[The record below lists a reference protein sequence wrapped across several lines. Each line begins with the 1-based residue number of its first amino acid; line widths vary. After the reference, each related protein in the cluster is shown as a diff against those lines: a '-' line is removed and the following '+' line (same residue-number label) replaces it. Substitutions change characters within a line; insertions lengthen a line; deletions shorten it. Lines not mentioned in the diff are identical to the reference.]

1 MFTSNSEVRTAY
13 RLKTIDV
20 LVDEPV
26 SNTRVRAYKL
36 SYSISESTKR
46 SSFLS
51 LKQYGSDTQLDGSGN
66 IISGSQLPEID
77 FGYQQADNV
86 FDPPQTWLTNNGGP
100 NGCLTYNAS
109 HRFVA
114 DFNGDGITDYM
125 WYAGT
130 GWNVALSNG
139 EGFDTPETWLL
150 QYGGPNGCLTYNLG
164 FEYVADF
171 NGDGKADYMWNPG
184 NGWHVALSNG
194 SGFDTPQT
202 WLTKYG
208 GPGGVLTHNLGFQ
221 YVADFNGDG
230 KADYMWNPGN
240 GWHVALSNGSGFD
253 TPQTWLTNYGG
264 PGGLRTYNQS
274 YQLIGDFNGDGK
286 ADYMWN
292 YSGWHVALSNGNGFD
307 TPQTWLLNSGG
318 PNGCQTYNA
327 NYQYVADFNGDGK
340 TDYMWNYNGW
350 NVALSIGDD
359 FDTPQTWLTNYGGPG
374 GLRTYN
380 LGYQYISDFNG
391 DGKADY
397 MWNYS
402 GWHIALS
409 IGDDFDT
416 PQTWLTNYGG
426 PGGLRTY
433 NQSYQLIGDFNGDGK
448 ADYMWNYSGWHVAV
462 DPSPIPDLI
471 SSIDNSRGGTSAI
484 EYEPSTKYVNTKLP
498 FSLQTV
504 SEITVNDGLGSE
516 YETTYDYGGGLYDAE
531 DRDFRG
537 FSWASKTN
545 PDLTFEKT
553 YFKQEEYNKG
563 RQYQVD
569 FRATATGSLLNKT
582 TFTWGTY
589 TINGECKFVKLNSKY
604 NYVYDTTTVVTK
616 ETYTYDNS
624 NGNLLTIVSSD
635 ISTNPSGETLTTTKE
650 YENKDTTGWVWRMT
664 EESLTGSV
672 SGTVRKTKYDYETY
686 TGNLISKTFCLNI
699 GAESGPTI
707 DYDCDTYGNLIK
719 ETDPRNNYTET
730 IYDTATQTYPV
741 MIKYPKTDAG
751 TVTHNI
757 ERSYDYK
764 FGMPSGEKD
773 ENGNWTYYSFDA
785 FGRVDQVDFPDGGQT
800 ITEYHD
806 DVVPNYIVT
815 KVKENSSSTIDSYVY
830 VDGLGREKQ
839 TVTLGEDNKRIRT
852 LNTYDDM
859 GRIYEVAGPYFYGS
873 SFAYSTSLPSNC
885 PKTRTEYDQRGRP
898 VVVESNDTE
907 YGWNTTQ
914 FAYNGLSTTITDPD
928 GKQKTEIKD
937 YLGRL
942 IQVIEY
948 NGGSQYNTYY
958 EYNAAGDLTQV
969 KDHYNTLTTIAYD
982 SLGRKTGMTDPD
994 MGTWQYSSYDDN
1006 GNLLTQKSSRNIYTY
1021 FTYDE
1026 LNRITQKSYSNGY
1039 TTTNYDYDN
1048 LSIPNGRGR
1057 LYSMSNY
1064 YATTIYNAY
1073 DEMGRVESLT
1083 KTITKDTARTTTYVY
1098 DESGKMM
1105 QMGYPDG
1112 FQAYYEYIPGT
1123 GLLERVSGSDLVV
1136 YAVFSDYEPTG
1147 KIGRVDHE
1155 NGTNTI
1161 YEYDPES
1168 TRLTKITT
1176 HDPSGQAAND
1186 IQRKSYEYSGAGNI
1200 ETIIDEKDSNKSYT
1214 YEYDG
1219 LHRLTKEKI
1228 NGGTNATYTY
1238 NAVGNIMSKVV
1249 GSNSFTYTYHSTRKH
1264 AVSNINMNG
1273 TNYAFGYDN
1282 CGNMTSGYDFTDP
1295 SQVGTRTLY
1304 YNAENMPYR
1313 IVHVKGGTTNDTR
1326 FYYDGEG
1333 RRVKK
1338 YIVGVGITYYIG
1350 SHFEKINGSLVKYI
1364 FAGDMRI
1371 ARINGSEKRIFHKD
1385 HLGSS
1390 TAITDMNG
1398 NEVEISNYMPFGSLR
1413 SHSGSYVSDYKFTDQ
1428 ELDDSTGLY
1437 DYGAR
1442 MYDPVIGRF
1451 ISADIIVQDPFD
1463 PQDAEQ
1469 ILLL

>member
-1 MFTSNSEVRTAY
+1 MGAIQRSTKHGLDYSADDYVVVSNGSSSELVDRSGNWGTNHYGAKIETAFTRYYKYSSDESGWEVTTKDGTTYFYGTSENSRLDCETGVFKWYLDKVEDTNGNYMTVEYVDKSVYNDGQVYLKKIEYTVNGSLDPSNYVEFHLESRSDELLSYASHGEVKTTQRLKSIEVRSY
-13 RLKTIDV
+13 GDDL
-20 LVDEPV
+20 
-26 SNTRVRAYKL
+26 VRAYKL
-36 SYSISESTKR
+36 DYKTDYEPSVLEFVLQYGDDANIDGYGDITQGSDLPAIEMVCQETEDGFDSD
-46 SSFLS
+46 SFLPGF
-51 LKQYGSDTQLDGSGN
+51 QYGHSGL
-66 IISGSQLPEID
+66 Q
-77 FGYQQADNV
+77 NV
-86 FDPPQTWLTNNGGP
+86 FTQG
-100 NGCLTYNAS
+100 
-109 HRFVA
+109 
-114 DFNGDGITDYM
+114 DFNGDNRTDILYGRSDDYGRISSPVYVLLGDENGGFQTPVLFTSPLTYSRVISQGNFNDDGLTDLLVATTDNYGRITNQNAYVLTSNGDGTFSQDSYNLDSPPGGYEVISTGDYNGDGFTDFVTANTDK
-125 WYAGT
+125 YNRIQSAAVT
-130 GWNVALSNG
+130 WNGLGSSLVYDMYPFVRYLSNG
-139 EGFDTPETWLL
+139 NSSFSRSIFVYNANNEIEFDPPTMPPWSAFWYASIHTV
-150 QYGGPNGCLTYNLG
+150 QST
-164 FEYVADF
+164 ADF
-171 NGDGKADYMWNPG
+171 NGDGKSDILLMSSDEYGRCTMDITPETPSGLLLW
-184 NGWHVALSNG
+184 VAVDD
-194 SGFDTPQT
+194 DTIVSVSPDMGIKTTERVIAQ
-202 WLTKYG
+202 G
-208 GPGGVLTHNLGFQ
+208 
-221 YVADFNGDG
+221 DFNGDG
-230 KADYMWNPGN
+230 LNDLLVDKTDVYGRFSNTSLDDPQTIYINKGN
-240 GWHVALSNGSGFD
+240 GEDFESNEIHLTYCNDVTYGDFATYGVALKVISQGDFNGDGLSDFTVARSNDEGKIVNYPEYQFTFYATGDGLFRPSYTPYSGAG
-253 TPQTWLTNYGG
+253 YG
-264 PGGLRTYNQS
+264 PRAH
-274 YQLIGDFNGDGK
+274 GDFNGDGK
-286 ADYMWN
+286 ADFLLAKID
-292 YSGWHVALSNGNGFD
+292 GD
-307 TPQTWLLNSGG
+307 TGMLDP
-318 PNGCQTYNA
+318 A
-327 NYQYVADFNGDGK
+327 EFI
-340 TDYMWNYNGW
+340 M
-350 NVALSIGDD
+350 
-359 FDTPQTWLTNYGGPG
+359 LTAKP
-374 GLRTYN
+374 
-380 LGYQYISDFNG
+380 
-391 DGKADY
+391 
-397 MWNYS
+397 
-402 GWHIALS
+402 
-409 IGDDFDT
+409 
-416 PQTWLTNYGG
+416 
-426 PGGLRTY
+426 
-433 NQSYQLIGDFNGDGK
+433 
-448 ADYMWNYSGWHVAV
+448 V
-462 DPSPIPDLI
+462 IPDLLTTI
-471 SSIDNSRGGTSAI
+471 SENRGGSAEI
-484 EYEPSTKYVNTKLP
+484 TYEPSSKYKYTSDINPRIP
-498 FSLQTV
+498 FILQTV
-504 SEITVNDGLGSE
+504 SSITLKNSTEPGSLPYEYVTEFIYGDGKF
-516 YETTYDYGGGLYDAE
+516 DNE

-537 FSWASKTN
+537 FRWAQKTN
-545 PDLTFEKT
+545 EDGTLEIT
-553 YFKQEEYNKG
+553 YFKQEDYNKG
-563 RQYQVD
+563 RQYNVFFKD
-569 FRATATGSLLNKT
+569 GGTLLNKT
-582 TFTWGTY
+582 TFNWGEY
-589 TINGECKFVKLNSKY
+589 AINGECKFVKLNSKY
-604 NYVYDTTTVVTK
+604 NYVYDGTTVVTK

-1105 QMGYPDG
+1105 QMD
-1112 FQAYYEYIPGT
+1112 
-1123 GLLERVSGSDLVV
+1123 
-1136 YAVFSDYEPTG
+1136 
-1147 KIGRVDHE
+1147 
-1155 NGTNTI
+1155 
-1161 YEYDPES
+1161 
-1168 TRLTKITT
+1168 
-1176 HDPSGQAAND
+1176 
-1186 IQRKSYEYSGAGNI
+1186 
-1200 ETIIDEKDSNKSYT
+1200 
-1214 YEYDG
+1214 
-1219 LHRLTKEKI
+1219 
-1228 NGGTNATYTY
+1228 
-1238 NAVGNIMSKVV
+1238 
-1249 GSNSFTYTYHSTRKH
+1249 
-1264 AVSNINMNG
+1264 
-1273 TNYAFGYDN
+1273 
-1282 CGNMTSGYDFTDP
+1282 
-1295 SQVGTRTLY
+1295 TRTGSR
-1304 YNAENMPYR
+1304 R
-1313 IVHVKGGTTNDTR
+1313 IMNIFREPACWKG
-1326 FYYDGEG
+1326 
-1333 RRVKK
+1333 
-1338 YIVGVGITYYIG
+1338 
-1350 SHFEKINGSLVKYI
+1350 
-1364 FAGDMRI
+1364 
-1371 ARINGSEKRIFHKD
+1371 
-1385 HLGSS
+1385 
-1390 TAITDMNG
+1390 
-1398 NEVEISNYMPFGSLR
+1398 
-1413 SHSGSYVSDYKFTDQ
+1413 
-1428 ELDDSTGLY
+1428 
-1437 DYGAR
+1437 
-1442 MYDPVIGRF
+1442 
-1451 ISADIIVQDPFD
+1451 
-1463 PQDAEQ
+1463 
-1469 ILLL
+1469 